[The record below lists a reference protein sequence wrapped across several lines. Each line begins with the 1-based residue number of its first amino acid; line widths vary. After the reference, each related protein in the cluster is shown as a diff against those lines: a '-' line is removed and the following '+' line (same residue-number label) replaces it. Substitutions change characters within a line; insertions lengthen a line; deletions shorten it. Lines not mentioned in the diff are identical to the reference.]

1 MQTIYTDRS
10 ISSIEIKNI
19 LVADVVLTLAFAL
32 VFSGG
37 LGSLFGSGGSF
48 VGFLE
53 LVPIAFVAVSLSFV
67 LHELMHKIVAQRY
80 GASAAFRASKDGLL
94 ITVVSSMI
102 GFLIG
107 IPGATVI
114 FASSFSK
121 KQEAM
126 VSLAGP
132 LTNFGVFL
140 VFLAIAVFGN
150 SYLSQHN
157 YLTTLVGTTLFISV
171 YIAFFNMLPIYPL
184 DGSKVLRWSK
194 TVYIGVLAMIFIFF
208 YVTAVMYF
216 QIYSP
221 IGLIVNLLV
230 VLVLALVMS
239 SIATGIRL

>member
-10 ISSIEIKNI
+10 ISLVEIKNI
-19 LVADVVLTLAFAL
+19 VIADIVLTLAFAL

-37 LGSLFGSGGSF
+37 LGSLLGSGGYSL
-48 VGFLE
+48 GFFE
-53 LVPIAFVAVSLSFV
+53 FVPIAFVAVSLSFV

-80 GASAAFRASKDGLL
+80 GAAAAFHASMNGLL
-94 ITVVSSMI
+94 ITIVSGMV

-114 FASSFSK
+114 FASNFSR

-132 LTNFGVFL
+132 LTNFAVFIA
-140 VFLAIAVFGN
+140 FLAIAIFGN
-150 SYLSQHN
+150 PYISQNN
-157 YLTTLVGTTLFISV
+157 YIATLVGTTLFISL

-184 DGSKVLRWSK
+184 DGSKVLRWNRA
-194 TVYIGVLAMIFIFF
+194 VYVGILAMIFICF

-216 QIYSP
+216 QISP
-221 IGLIVNLLV
+221 IGLIFNLIV
-230 VLVLALVMS
+230 VLALALVMS
-239 SIATGIRL
+239 TIARGIRL